1 MLVFRLQLSQLET
14 EIELERARYQELLK
28 DLRRNE
34 KRVKDLLSQVDEE
47 QTKVLSL
54 TESFSKVNDKM
65 RIYKSQ
71 IESAESSAAQGTF
84 LCDTGLVI
92 SSFAG
97 RLVLTRAR
105 RLERELEDA
114 EERAEM
120 VTTTLIRSR
129 SVHRTEYD

>member
-1 MLVFRLQLSQLET
+1 MTNVF
-14 EIELERARYQELLK
+14 
-28 DLRRNE
+28 
-34 KRVKDLLSQVDEE
+34 
-47 QTKVLSL
+47 
-54 TESFSKVNDKM
+54 
-65 RIYKSQ
+65 
-71 IESAESSAAQGTF
+71 
-84 LCDTGLVI
+84 
-92 SSFAG
+92 

>member
-1 MLVFRLQLSQLET
+1 LAQLET
-14 EIELERARYQELLK
+14 ELELERGRYQELLK

-34 KRVKDLLSQVDEE
+34 KRLKDLLSQVDEE

-54 TESFSKVNDKM
+54 TESLSKVNDKM

-71 IESAESSAAQGTF
+71 IETAESSAAQ
-84 LCDTGLVI
+84 
-92 SSFAG
+92 
-97 RLVLTRAR
+97 VLTRAR

-129 SVHRTEYD
+129 SVHRVSDYE